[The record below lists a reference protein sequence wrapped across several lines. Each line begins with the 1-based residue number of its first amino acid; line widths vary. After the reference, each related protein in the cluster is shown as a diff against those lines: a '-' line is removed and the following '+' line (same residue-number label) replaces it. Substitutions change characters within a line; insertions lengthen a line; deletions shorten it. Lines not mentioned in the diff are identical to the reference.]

1 MQNEY
6 ILIFT
11 QFVVII
17 LLFFRTRKGHDK
29 KIQQE
34 ELTKMSKE
42 LNQAMAESRREFTD
56 SLTSQF
62 RLIFDNLR
70 ATSKDQNEALKT
82 FGELFRTNV
91 QDFNTLQREKFN
103 ELNRRQ
109 EELMK
114 LTELRLEKIRETVD
128 EKLQKTLETRL
139 GQSFEMVSNQLQAGQ
154 KGLGEMQ
161 NLANGVG
168 DLKRVLSNV
177 KSRGILGE
185 YQLQAILENLLT
197 SDQYVLNASVGNE
210 TRERVEFAVKM
221 PGQENPILLPIDS
234 KFPQESY
241 LKLLDSYDKADK
253 NQIDFH
259 HSELVKAI
267 KKAAQDIQK
276 KYINPPFTTDFAIL
290 FLPVESLYAEILR
303 EPGLSQLIQQDYKVM
318 VTGPTTL
325 SAILNS
331 LQMGF
336 RTLAIQKRSSEV
348 WQVLGGIK
356 TEFGKFGE
364 LIERTQKKL
373 GEANSELDKLVGA
386 RTRAIQRKLKDVHEI
401 PDSESSKFLEDKKTS
416 FD

>member
-1 MQNEY
+1 MQIEY
-6 ILIFT
+6 L
-11 QFVVII
+11 II
-17 LLFFRTRKGHDK
+17 LLQLIVIGLLIFRRKKNDEK
-29 KIQQE
+29 AILQE
-34 ELTKMSKE
+34 ELAKMSKE
-42 LNQAMAESRREFTD
+42 LSQALGESRRESTD
-56 SLTSQF
+56 NLTSQF

-70 ATSKDQNEALKT
+70 ATSKDQNEALRS
-82 FGELFRTNV
+82 FGEIFRANV
-91 QDFNTLQREKFN
+91 QDFNILQREKFG

-114 LTELRLEKIRETVD
+114 VTELRLEKIRETVD

-139 GQSFEMVSNQLQAGQ
+139 GQSFEMVSNQLQAVQ

-161 NLANGVG
+161 NLATGVG

-177 KSRGILGE
+177 KSRGVLGE

-197 SDQYVLNASVGNE
+197 SDQYVLNASVGNGS
-210 TRERVEFAVKM
+210 RERVEFAVKM
-221 PGQENPILLPIDS
+221 PGQDEPILLPIDS

-241 LKLLDSYDKADK
+241 LRLLDAYDKGDK
-253 NQIDFH
+253 PQIDYY

-276 KYINPPFTTDFAIL
+276 KYINPPHTTDFAIL

-303 EPGLSQLIQQDYKVM
+303 EPGLSQQIQQEYKVL

-348 WQVLGGIK
+348 WQILGAIK

-364 LIERTQKKL
+364 LIERTQKKI

-386 RTRAIQRKLKDVHEI
+386 RTRAIQRKLKDVQEL
-401 PDSESSKFLEDKKTS
+401 PESESSKLLEEQ
-416 FD
+416 

>member
-1 MQNEY
+1 MQIEY
-6 ILIFT
+6 LIFSVLFLQLILIS
-11 QFVVII
+11 
-17 LLFFRTRKGHDK
+17 LFFLRKGKDQEK
-29 KIQQE
+29 ALLQE
-34 ELTKMSKE
+34 ELARMSKD
-42 LNQAMAESRREFTD
+42 LNQALADSRRESNE

-70 ATSKDQNEALKT
+70 ATSKDQNDALKS
-82 FGELFRTNV
+82 FGEVFRTNV
-91 QDFNTLQREKFN
+91 QDFNMLQREKFT

-114 LTELRLEKIRETVD
+114 VTELRLEKIRETVD

-139 GQSFEMVSNQLQAGQ
+139 GQSFEMVSNHLQAVQ

-161 NLANGVG
+161 SLANGVG

-177 KSRGILGE
+177 KSRGVLGE

-197 SDQYVLNASVGNE
+197 SEQYVLNASVGNGS
-210 TRERVEFAVKM
+210 RERVEFAVKM
-221 PGQENPILLPIDS
+221 PGQEEPVLLPIDS

-241 LKLLDSYDKADK
+241 LRLVDAYDKADRV
-253 NQIDFH
+253 QIDFYH
-259 HSELVKAI
+259 AELVKAI

-276 KYINPPFTTDFAIL
+276 KYINPPHTTDFAIL

-303 EPGLSQLIQQDYKVM
+303 EPGLSQQIQQEYKVM

-348 WQVLGGIK
+348 WQILGAIK

-373 GEANSELDKLVGA
+373 SEANSELDKLVGA
-386 RTRAIQRKLKDVHEI
+386 RTRAIQRKLKDVQEL
-401 PDSESSKFLEDKKTS
+401 PEGQSSKLLDE
-416 FD
+416 